1 MKKEI
6 QLKNPV
12 LFSRVVSGVQA
23 VLHKPRRLRLTWI
36 LITLIMFTGL
46 IGLLTSELKDPTG
59 SQYEEVLA
67 GPFFYQNH
75 LILAQKYLAV
85 ANIPAAQAE
94 IHIAQELAQ
103 TRTNILGT
111 NDQITKLEQ
120 ALKQAIQNPNQEL
133 EFWQKIT
140 SQYPAYKDGLLN
152 LAILSYNRQD
162 FKTAQKYLTG
172 LRVMFPD
179 IEYSLPGVLQDL
191 LVD

>member
-12 LFSRVVSGVQA
+12 LFSRVVLGIHA
-23 VLHKPRRLRLTWI
+23 VLNRPRRLKLSWI
-36 LITLIMFTGL
+36 LITLISLTGL
-46 IGLLTSELKDPTG
+46 IGQLTSELKDPT
-59 SQYEEVLA
+59 SPQYEEVSA
-67 GPFFYQNH
+67 GPFFYQSH
-75 LILAQKYLAV
+75 LIQAQKYFAS

-103 TRTNILGT
+103 TATNILGT

-120 ALKQAIQNPNQEL
+120 KLKQAILNPNQEL

-162 FKTAQKYLTG
+162 FKTAQKYLSG
-172 LRVMFPD
+172 LRAIYPD
-179 IEYSLPGVLQDL
+179 IEYGLPGVLKNL
-191 LVD
+191 LVE